1 MPDIQYLGHAA
12 FRLRGREGIVVTD
25 PYDRSTGRDIGR
37 LNAHIVT
44 TSHAH
49 PGHNHIAAVRPTR
62 EHVFVAS
69 GPGEYEIGGV
79 LLTGVRTFHDK
90 QRGALHGTNTVF
102 VIHLDD
108 IAFCHL
114 GDLGHELSAQHIED
128 IGNIDVLFVP
138 ISGDSSI
145 TLPEIVGII
154 AQLEPRI
161 VIPMHFDPAD
171 KAGGPGALERFLTEM
186 GRGAAE
192 PVDRL
197 TVTPTTLGTGS
208 ETRVVVMTPV
218 V

>member
-25 PYDRSTGRDIGR
+25 PYERSTGRDIGR
-37 LNAHIVT
+37 PNAHIVT

-49 PGHNHIAAVRPTR
+49 PGHSNTAAVRPIR
-62 EHVFVAS
+62 ERLFVAS

-79 LLTGVRTFHDK
+79 LLTGIRTFHDK
-90 QRGALHGTNTVF
+90 QRGAQHGANTVF
-102 VIHLDD
+102 VVHLDD

-114 GDLGHELSAQHIED
+114 GDLGHELNAQHVED

-138 ISGDSSI
+138 ISGDSTI
-145 TLPEIVGII
+145 TLAEVVGVI

-161 VIPMHFDPAD
+161 VIPMHFDAAD
-171 KAGGPGALERFLTEM
+171 KADGPGALERFLTEM
-186 GRGAAE
+186 GSSAAE

-197 TVTPTTLGTGS
+197 TVTPTTLGVGS
-208 ETRVVVMTPV
+208 TTRVIVMTPV